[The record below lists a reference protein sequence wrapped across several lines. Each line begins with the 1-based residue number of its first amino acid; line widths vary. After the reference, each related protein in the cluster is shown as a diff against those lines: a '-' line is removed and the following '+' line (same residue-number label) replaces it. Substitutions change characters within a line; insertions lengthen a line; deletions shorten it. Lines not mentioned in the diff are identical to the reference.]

1 MGRYPP
7 CERNGLKKG
16 PWTPEEDEK
25 LVQHLQKQDHGSWKQ
40 ISKLA
45 GRETKL
51 SPSLSHTHTHL
62 PFETTCEA
70 TSWGVLNIDII
81 SVYAFAGL
89 NRCGKSCRLR
99 WTNYLRPDIKRGKFS
114 QEEEETILKL
124 HSILGNRWSTIA
136 THLPGRTDN
145 EIKNFWNTHLKKKV
159 KQMGFDP
166 ITGRL
171 PTDIF
176 AGLPHLIALA
186 NLTDSMGIHTW
197 GEQAVRLKE
206 AVQLAKFQYIQCLL
220 SATSMAS
227 NSSSS
232 LRSNSAMAL
241 DQSQLE
247 NASAFSLGLFTSQPL
262 HDNVPFNPAPGMQSP
277 SSFQQLKSNEI
288 SQKPNFTGFSQGD
301 YTQKLPMP
309 SPPSLLIESNGDA
322 CSTSTIQWSW
332 SSLLV

>member
-1 MGRYPP
+1 MGRYPR
-7 CERNGLKKG
+7 CERSGLKKG

-25 LVQHLQKQDHGSWKQ
+25 LVQYLQKHDHGSWKQ
-40 ISKLA
+40 ISKL
-45 GRETKL
+45 
-51 SPSLSHTHTHL
+51 
-62 PFETTCEA
+62 
-70 TSWGVLNIDII
+70 
-81 SVYAFAGL
+81 AGL

-124 HSILGNRWSTIA
+124 HSILGNKWSTIA

-159 KQMGFDP
+159 MHMGFDP
-166 ITGRL
+166 TTRGL

-186 NLTDSMGIHTW
+186 TLTDSMGIHVW

-206 AVQLAKFQYIQCLL
+206 AVQLAKFQYIQYLL
-220 SATSMAS
+220 SAASIMAS

-232 LRSNSAMAL
+232 LSSNSAMAL

-247 NASAFSLGLFTSQPL
+247 NASAFSLGLFTYQPL

-277 SSFQQLKSNEI
+277 SSFQQLKSNEM
-288 SQKPNFTGFSQGD
+288 SQNSNFSVFSQGD

-309 SPPSLLIESNGDA
+309 TPPSPLIENNDDA